1 MSPLCL
7 PGWPVGWLCVRPSIT
22 RSSHAP
28 FVSRVLSA
36 APRPSRHT
44 AYPNYFFFQI
54 IGPGGKIIRQIID
67 DFSLDSMDVEEDG
80 RVMIS
85 SFNSTSAA
93 RREVTPRLCDCLR
106 RVMDLPTFVSF
117 SLFEL
122 ANLSTR
128 RISGSA
134 NARTPYCH
142 DRPMNANDG
151 LTAPPRRT
159 LEFRAHPTHPWFFGL
174 HTPAFHRLLHRH
186 SRLNLI

>member
-1 MSPLCL
+1 MRRSSPRCRRFASLVGRL
-7 PGWPVGWLCVRPSIT
+7 VGWLCVRPSNT

-28 FVSRVLSA
+28 FVSRVLLGS
-36 APRPSRHT
+36 RPSHHT

-106 RVMDLPTFVSF
+106 RIMDLPTF
-117 SLFEL
+117 
-122 ANLSTR
+122 LSPCLNWPTCR
-128 RISGSA
+128 RVASA
-134 NARTPYCH
+134 VP
-142 DRPMNANDG
+142 
-151 LTAPPRRT
+151 LTHARRT
-159 LEFRAHPTHPWFFGL
+159 VM
-174 HTPAFHRLLHRH
+174 
-186 SRLNLI
+186 IDQ